1 MRGGAVHS
9 TRYWHWTV
17 VGLAAAVVL
26 VVTSAYAQES
36 PVACT
41 LLQPA
46 ELASALG
53 GKAGELSGTS
63 TGSAEIC
70 NGQVGTFK
78 VMIRT
83 AKRTRDDDGAVER
96 KGIEVARKMGMLVE
110 GKIDGD
116 MTCSTLVPPPA
127 LAEMG
132 FNTTCSILRAGSV
145 VAVEVTAPSQKE
157 MASMEVVGQLVQKA
171 ITRF

>member
-1 MRGGAVHS
+1 
-9 TRYWHWTV
+9 
-17 VGLAAAVVL
+17 
-26 VVTSAYAQES
+26 
-36 PVACT
+36 
-41 LLQPA
+41 
-46 ELASALG
+46 
-53 GKAGELSGTS
+53 
-63 TGSAEIC
+63 
-70 NGQVGTFK
+70 
-78 VMIRT
+78 
-83 AKRTRDDDGAVER
+83 
-96 KGIEVARKMGMLVE
+96 
-110 GKIDGD
+110 

>member
-70 NGQVGTFK
+70 NGQVGQLK
-78 VMIRT
+78 IMIRT

>member
-1 MRGGAVHS
+1 MRGGAVRL

-36 PVACT
+36 PTACT

-46 ELASALG
+46 ELESALG
-53 GKAGELSGTS
+53 GKAGEFSAVG
-63 TGSAEIC
+63 GGQAEIC
-70 NGQVGTFK
+70 NGQVGQLK
-78 VMIRT
+78 IMIRT

-116 MTCSTLVPPPA
+116 MTCSTLVPPPS

-132 FNTTCSILRAGSV
+132 FTTGCSILRNGSV
-145 VAVEVTAPSQKE
+145 VAVEVTARSQKE
-157 MASMEVVGQLVQKA
+157 MVSIDAVGKLVQEA
-171 ITRF
+171 VTRF

>member
-1 MRGGAVHS
+1 MRGGAVRL

-70 NGQVGTFK
+70 NGQVGQLK
-78 VMIRT
+78 IMIRT
-83 AKRTRDDDGAVER
+83 AKRQREDGGAVER

>member
-1 MRGGAVHS
+1 
-9 TRYWHWTV
+9 V

-70 NGQVGTFK
+70 NGQVGQLK
-78 VMIRT
+78 IMIRT